1 MVRLPVSGLE
11 IALRKPD
18 GLDDMLVRET
28 LGSPIEVGLA
38 LVERLA
44 GGPDRDWTSLVI
56 TDFEFLLLSVR
67 AARFGQ
73 QLSLAFACP
82 HCREL
87 AEVRFRVSDFL
98 ESIKPRAVPGVAP
111 NPDRPG
117 WFCLDGLAFRLPT
130 VGDLIA
136 VAVLGRP
143 ATRLVALCMDETAQQ
158 RGYRARVERAMAAM
172 APELSRPISDA
183 CPSCGAAVQASLS
196 VTRIVVS
203 EMRRAAAD
211 LHDEVD
217 LLARA
222 YHWSQAD
229 ILSLPQDR
237 RHAYAERVRRSQSQA
252 A

>member
-11 IALRKPD
+11 VALREPD

-28 LGSPIEVGLA
+28 LGSPIEAGLA
-38 LVERLA
+38 LIEQLA
-44 GGPDRDWTSLVI
+44 GQADRDWASLVV

-73 QLSLAFACP
+73 QLSLGFACP

-87 AEVRFRVSDFL
+87 AEVGFRVSDFL
-98 ESIKPRAVPGVAP
+98 ASIKPRTVPAVAP
-111 NPDRPG
+111 NPKRPG
-117 WFCLDGLAFRLPT
+117 WFCLDGVAFRLPT
-130 VGDLIA
+130 VGDQIA
-136 VAVLGRP
+136 VTAVAQP
-143 ATRLVALCMDETAQQ
+143 ATRLVVLCMDEAARQ
-158 RGYRARVERAMAAM
+158 RRYRARVERAMAAM
-172 APELSRPISDA
+172 APQLSRPIEGA
-183 CPSCGAAVQASLS
+183 CPSCGAAVRAGLS

-222 YHWSQAD
+222 YHWPQAE
-229 ILSLPQDR
+229 ILSLPRDR
-237 RHAYAERVRRSQSQA
+237 RHAYAERIRRSQSQA